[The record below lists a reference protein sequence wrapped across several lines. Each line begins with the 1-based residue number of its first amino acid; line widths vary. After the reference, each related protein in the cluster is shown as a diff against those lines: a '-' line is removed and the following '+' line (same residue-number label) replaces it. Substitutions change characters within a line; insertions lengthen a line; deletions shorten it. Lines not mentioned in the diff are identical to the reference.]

1 MACCGCLPI
10 DPFPPWGAECADRFP
25 LHHDLQIADPPAVY
39 RPRHPEKTAFYQ
51 LFQDHF
57 DSYVQAYEERFEPQS
72 GPLRPVV
79 VRSVEEFLACG
90 RLEGGFARLRCP
102 KCRAEHLLAL
112 ACASYYTSCAPAV
125 RVLDFSS
132 ADTPG
137 SSYMY
142 WPMSSSL

>member
-1 MACCGCLPI
+1 MACRAYPSINPVG
-10 DPFPPWGAECADRFP
+10 PWGTECAD
-25 LHHDLQIADPPAVY
+25 LSWLLYDLQIADPPAIY
-39 RPRHPEKTAFYQ
+39 RPRHPERTTFYR

-57 DSYVQAYEERFEPQS
+57 DSYVQAYEERFEPRF

-79 VRSVEEFLACG
+79 VRSVEEFLSCG
-90 RLEGGFARLRCP
+90 RLDGGFARLRCS
-102 KCRAEHLLAL
+102 KCHAEHLLAL